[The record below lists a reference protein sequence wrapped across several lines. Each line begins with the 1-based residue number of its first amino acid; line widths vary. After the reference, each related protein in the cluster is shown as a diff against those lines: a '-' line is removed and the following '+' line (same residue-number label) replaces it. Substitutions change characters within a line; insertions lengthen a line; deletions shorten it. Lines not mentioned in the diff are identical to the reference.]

1 MSTMKDEQLRN
12 YGVIFGVVQ
21 MATEAILEKRGITID
36 RTKLDTMIVNKLI
49 QKSTRK
55 KERA

>member
-1 MSTMKDEQLRN
+1 MSTIKDEQLRN

-21 MATEAILEKRGITID
+21 MATETTLEKRGVEID

-49 QKSTRK
+49 QKATRK